1 MGFKFSFFLLHDLS
15 LHISNKS
22 SDYNNKNSIASSN
35 KGVLSYW
42 KTDKV
47 CFCCRCRI
55 TFVFLCPDLERFD
68 TKTVNIGN
76 SVFFAVF
83 EQDPATSKG
92 MNYRGRLP
100 VGNNLSKDLK
110 SMAQG
115 PQAPSCLFINSS
127 AKNAFK
133 ETGFPSAAL
142 VASQKDAVKRNIHTC
157 VVFWRTFHVGWSA
170 DGLSK
175 TESLLGRN
183 VALSLRSSLV

>member
-92 MNYRGRLP
+92 RTTEGACQWVTIY
-100 VGNNLSKDLK
+100 LK
-110 SMAQG
+110 TVKKYGTRTIS
-115 PQAPSCLFINSS
+115 PELFVHQFICQ
-127 AKNAFK
+127 
-133 ETGFPSAAL
+133 ER
-142 VASQKDAVKRNIHTC
+142 V
-157 VVFWRTFHVGWSA
+157 
-170 DGLSK
+170 
-175 TESLLGRN
+175 
-183 VALSLRSSLV
+183 